1 MKNLITKVYTFIRQ
15 IEVCNKNGLHTFEE
29 QDRRIVAVTS
39 ATTDYAEADAEAYSV
54 YRRLMASEANI
65 SVPEFGQH
73 TEYVDANGE
82 RYRIKLECA
91 EWVNSDHFYAVS
103 I

>member
-1 MKNLITKVYTFIRQ
+1 MKNLVTKVYTFIRQ
-15 IEVCNKNGLHTFEE
+15 IEVCNKNKLHTFEE

-39 ATTDYAEADAEAYSV
+39 ATVDYEKADAEAYSV
-54 YRRLMASEANI
+54 YRRLMTEANI

-73 TEYVDANGE
+73 TEYVDANGD
-82 RYRIKLECA
+82 RFRIKMECA

>member
-15 IEVCNKNGLHTFEE
+15 IEVCNENKLHTFEE
-29 QDRRIVAVTS
+29 KDRHIVAVTS
-39 ATTDYAEADAEAYSV
+39 ATVDYEKADAEAYSV
-54 YRRLMASEANI
+54 YRRLMSEANI

-73 TEYVDANGE
+73 TGYVDANGN
-82 RYRIKLECA
+82 RFRIKMECA